1 MYFFNYQSNLKP
13 YSKYFKLQKRNIH
26 FHFSIRGTRI
36 YKKKKKTFGLNDCDL
51 IIVLF
56 FF

>member
-13 YSKYFKLQKRNIH
+13 YSKYFKFTKEKYS
-26 FHFSIRGTRI
+26 FSLLYSGVLVFI
-36 YKKKKKTFGLNDCDL
+36 KKKKTFGLNDCDL